1 MGEAEVRALASALM
15 CPQASQL
22 EPCCPSTCG
31 ILAWSASPLCL
42 AGRESLHRIQTH
54 FQGGGD
60 FLTLS
65 YCSIYSLDDYS

>member
-1 MGEAEVRALASALM
+1 MGEAEVWALGGALM

-22 EPCCPSTCG
+22 DPCCPSAYG
-31 ILAWSASPLCL
+31 ILARSASPLCL
-42 AGRESLHRIQTH
+42 AGGESLHRIQTH